1 MKKNTSNFSMIVR
14 EFKQDKGATF
24 FLFLLL
30 ALIFF
35 YLYLFSFF
43 EY

>member
-30 ALIFF
+30 ALIF
-35 YLYLFSFF
+35 LFIFMQLF
-43 EY
+43 